1 MKNFIKLSD
10 KFILPVQLIEF
21 FDKVPSV
28 VTDYGKM
35 PSCMSWQSYNEI
47 ENISFLRNWQPDS
60 NKQILLDQ
68 LISLQQSKSIAED
81 CPLLRSFLNIKF
93 NHTMLGAIKVTGKV
107 ARHIDQDRYLAIT
120 IGVTNGD
127 SYETFIGNEDTK
139 YRVLD
144 GEIYLSR
151 VDMPH
156 WVLPI
161 NEQVDK
167 IRYTLSY
174 SVKLDH

>member
-1 MKNFIKLSD
+1 
-10 KFILPVQLIEF
+10 
-21 FDKVPSV
+21 
-28 VTDYGKM
+28 
-35 PSCMSWQSYNEI
+35 
-47 ENISFLRNWQPDS
+47 
-60 NKQILLDQ
+60 
-68 LISLQQSKSIAED
+68 
-81 CPLLRSFLNIKF
+81 
-93 NHTMLGAIKVTGKV
+93 MLGAIKVTGKV